1 MKTRFNSRLNNYF
14 AFSITWT
21 LNLNIAFLYLSKGK
35 VIYTSGRFLT
45 RDFEVL
51 FRKKGAQQKRCEIFN
66 QPLIRFF
73 RRRQYVDILTSKK
86 QSKEPENRD
95 TLQKIFSD

>member
-1 MKTRFNSRLNNYF
+1 MDSKFEYRFPLSFERQSNLHFWPLFDERLWS
-14 AFSITWT
+14 SIQ
-21 LNLNIAFLYLSKGK
+21 
-35 VIYTSGRFLT
+35 
-45 RDFEVL
+45 
-51 FRKKGAQQKRCEIFN
+51 KKGAQQKRYEIFN